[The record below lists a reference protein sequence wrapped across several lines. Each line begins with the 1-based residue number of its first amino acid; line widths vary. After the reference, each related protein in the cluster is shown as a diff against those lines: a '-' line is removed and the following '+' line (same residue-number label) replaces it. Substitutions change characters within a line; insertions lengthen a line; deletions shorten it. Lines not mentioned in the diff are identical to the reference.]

1 MKHKRMKKILAGV
14 IILGGIA
21 ACTGSSKET
30 KSKDMIYAGNSPE
43 ELEAFI
49 YEAREPLLYTCTQD
63 GEDKTDTFTYYIFGS
78 DGESVPEK
86 VIYQYNFQLDDVDV
100 KSRKDIEKV
109 KKEAAAI
116 YDTFPIPRKDSY
128 IYVDAE
134 KDRANLVL
142 TFYPDTFAAFSAE
155 INAHSTA
162 AQMRDFLNT
171 RKAFT
176 ACVPQTSEEGRE
188 EKSDTSDQN
197 AEPAEAA
204 SETPTSGIRPEFQE
218 AMDSYR
224 AFFDGYAAFM
234 SKYAQNPG
242 DLNILMDY
250 ANWMSQYD
258 DTMKKLDAV
267 DTASLS
273 DEEMALYIDTQAY
286 ASKVLLGAAS
296 AMQ

>member
-1 MKHKRMKKILAGV
+1 MKHKRMKMILAGV
-14 IILGGIA
+14 ILLGGIA

-30 KSKDMIYAGNSPE
+30 KTEDVIYAGNSPE

-49 YEAREPLLYTCTQD
+49 YDAKEPLLYTCTQE
-63 GEDKTDTFTYYIFGS
+63 GQDKTDTFTYYVFGS
-78 DGESVPEK
+78 DAESVPEK
-86 VIYQYNFQLDDVDV
+86 VIYQSNQTLEGVDV
-100 KSRKDIEKV
+100 KNREDIESV
-109 KKEAAAI
+109 KKGSAGI
-116 YDTFPIPRKDSY
+116 YDTFPVPRKDSY

-134 KDRANLVL
+134 NDTENIVMA
-142 TFYPDTFAAFSAE
+142 FYPNTFAAFSAE
-155 INAHSTA
+155 INAASTA
-162 AQMRDFLNT
+162 AEVRDFLNT

-176 ACVPQTSEEGRE
+176 ACAPQTSEEGRE

-197 AEPAEAA
+197 AGQPEAA
-204 SETPTSGIRPEFQE
+204 GEAPASGIRPEFQE

-224 AFFDGYAAFM
+224 AFFEGYAAFM
-234 SKYAQNPG
+234 TKYAQNPG

-273 DEEMALYIDTQAY
+273 DAEMALYIDTQAY